1 MNSASAVVI
10 SISLRDVLLN
20 EKAQQ
25 IGSLSEQISAND
37 ATIRDEV
44 EGHLARMAK
53 LNELGAVLREAYT
66 GLTHEAEAL
75 QAAPAVTFA
84 PDAPPPVNP
93 LLLQPAAAPAAP
105 QLTMPDMR
113 GMMLMPSMVDRLKSE
128 PISDTPI
135 QGITQLPAEPKIDG
149 KPISAMS
156 NEEIA
161 RAAKNAQIEAS
172 QREPHVKS
180 GVEVTFYDKGEP
192 RPNGGSTRGEDE
204 ALMEEMRAESA
215 VGLLTPTPASA
226 SNDAE
231 VAPSPPDAA

>member
-37 ATIRDEV
+37 SAIRDEV

-53 LNELGAVLREAYT
+53 LNDLGAVLREAYT

-75 QAAPAVTFA
+75 QTAPSVTFA

-93 LLLQPAAAPAAP
+93 LLLPQPAPAVAPQLPVAAPAA
-105 QLTMPDMR
+105 
-113 GMMLMPSMVDRLKSE
+113 MLMPFPGPTLPE
-128 PISDTPI
+128 API
-135 QGITQLPAEPKIDG
+135 AKIDG
-149 KPISAMS
+149 KPISTMS

-161 RAAKNAQIEAS
+161 RAAKNAQIEQA

-215 VGLLTPTPASA
+215 AGLLTPTPASA